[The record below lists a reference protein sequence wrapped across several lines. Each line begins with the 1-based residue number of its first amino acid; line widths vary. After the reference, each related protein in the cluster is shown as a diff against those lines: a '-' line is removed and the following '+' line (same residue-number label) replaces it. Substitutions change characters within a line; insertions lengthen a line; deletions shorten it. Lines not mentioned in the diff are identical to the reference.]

1 MIKVVGVGMVIVC
14 FGLFGVTKSQTLI
27 SRYKTLRTIEKML
40 FEIMLMLKFNAPT
53 VSEIVEK
60 LEDNKE
66 FSCLSFLKDY
76 KIYEGLTQ
84 QGIVNSELLDKEKN
98 LICDVFN
105 SLGAS
110 DIESQ
115 IEMISFNLDKLR
127 CICDE
132 ALEDKRIKCRLY
144 NSLGFLSGILVSI
157 IIV

>member
-1 MIKVVGVGMVIVC
+1 MIVC
-14 FGLFGVTKSQTLI
+14 FGLFGVTKSQTL
-27 SRYKTLRTIEKML
+27 SGRYKTLRIIEKML

-53 VSEIVEK
+53 VSEIIES
-60 LEDNKE
+60 LRNNKE
-66 FSCLSFLKDY
+66 FNSLSFLKDY
-76 KIYEGLTQ
+76 KVYDKLTPQ
-84 QGIVNSELLDKEKN
+84 DIVNAGLLDKDKLLVCE
-98 LICDVFN
+98 VFN

-110 DIESQ
+110 DLESQ

-127 CICDE
+127 YLCDE